1 MKLDN
6 RRNITTKL
14 AYIAGFID
22 GEGCIRIKK
31 SNQSGNSYYVTLQV
45 TNTDKRPLM
54 TIKDIFKGK
63 VFFQEKK
70 PLGKII
76 WQYYSATSEAVDT
89 LRVLVGFLVS
99 KKKQAELAI
108 KFHDTQK
115 NLTGKQKLKM
125 HDRMRDMKMEVIGNI
140 YESPELLK

>member
-6 RRNITTKL
+6 RRNLTTKL

-45 TNTDKRPLM
+45 TDSDPRPLNA
-54 TIKDIFKGK
+54 IKEVFGGK

-70 PLGKII
+70 LTGKII
-76 WQYYSATSEAVDT
+76 WQYYSTTAEAVDT
-89 LRVLVGFLVS
+89 LRVLVGFLLT
-99 KKKQAELAI
+99 KKEQAELAI
-108 KFHDTQK
+108 AFHDNQGQ
-115 NLTGKQKLKM
+115 LTAEEKLTM
-125 HDRMRDMKMEVIGNI
+125 HDRISAMKREIINA
-140 YESPELLK
+140 